1 MLTSSYVS
9 GLSGSQES
17 GFTLVELVV
26 AMACGLIVMFA
37 ATTILIATMHQSQ
50 RTFSKVDATRQAR
63 DVLATI
69 DNELHSAC
77 VNGSPPIQGVT
88 SSGTVESD
96 ANNLVFVSY
105 YGTSDT
111 PQAVWHDI
119 AFNATAHTLVDTT
132 HAANYVSNSTGSVW
146 APTGSPTTTTMLSNV
161 AQLPDGTPVFR
172 YFAYKSYADSSGNLY
187 WIVPDGTNV
196 NPLTGA
202 SVGALPLSTTGG
214 LATADA
220 RTAVEVTISMLVGP
234 TSESLNN
241 TTLSSTLG
249 APVSETLSLRLTTPP
264 DYVPAGSSAS
274 SYGPCQ

>member
-1 MLTSSYVS
+1 
-9 GLSGSQES
+9 
-17 GFTLVELVV
+17 
-26 AMACGLIVMFA
+26 
-37 ATTILIATMHQSQ
+37 
-50 RTFSKVDATRQAR
+50 
-63 DVLATI
+63 
-69 DNELHSAC
+69 
-77 VNGSPPIQGVT
+77 
-88 SSGTVESD
+88 
-96 ANNLVFVSY
+96 
-105 YGTSDT
+105 
-111 PQAVWHDI
+111 
-119 AFNATAHTLVDTT
+119 
-132 HAANYVSNSTGSVW
+132 
-146 APTGSPTTTTMLSNV
+146 MLSNV